1 MYLKK
6 FALSGVSKLGIFVFN
21 LTSFAFILPY
31 IYMCGSGSV
40 FHIRIWIQKA
50 SEYGSNGSG
59 SGSTTLTVLKEIWI
73 LTVWEESRIRIVLRK
88 VGSALFEMKVGYPD
102 PAFFSNRADLT
113 SFQTVQTR
121 LSFHSVFE
129 QKVGSVLCKRLDLHC
144 LKWKS
149 DIWIRL
155 FFQNSVDPT
164 F

>member
-6 FALSGVSKLGIFVFN
+6 FALSGVSKLGIFVLN

-73 LTVWEESRIRIVLRK
+73 LTVWEESRIRIV
-88 VGSALFEMKVGYPD
+88 
-102 PAFFSNRADLT
+102 
-113 SFQTVQTR
+113 
-121 LSFHSVFE
+121 
-129 QKVGSVLCKRLDLHC
+129 
-144 LKWKS
+144 
-149 DIWIRL
+149 
-155 FFQNSVDPT
+155 
-164 F
+164 